1 MRRNTYPGKRK
12 LLFEIKKG
20 KLKTEKLLKIA
31 ILDEQ
36 EPSRQSA
43 DKPRQCKSEAEYV
56 STKTWKVT
64 VTASIFGNK

>member
-43 DKPRQCKSEAEYV
+43 DR
-56 STKTWKVT
+56 TKAVQ
-64 VTASIFGNK
+64 V